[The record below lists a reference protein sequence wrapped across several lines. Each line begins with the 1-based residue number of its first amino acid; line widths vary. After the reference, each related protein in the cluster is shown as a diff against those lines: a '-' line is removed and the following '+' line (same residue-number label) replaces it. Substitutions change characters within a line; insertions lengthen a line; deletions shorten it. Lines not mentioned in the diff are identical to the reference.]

1 LSSGV
6 ELVVYTLAVISDIHA
21 NIVALDAVLKDIE
34 NNFPEVIEYL
44 CPGDLVG
51 YGPNPTEVITRIIK
65 EKFVAVTKG
74 NHDHAIGGGGRDIA
88 NFDKYISNFN
98 RYAQQAIKWQAQKLT
113 PEEKTFLYQLPSSRT
128 VSHKSYEISISIIHG
143 SPQYPLDE
151 YIRPNTPQQKDL
163 FSFMELF
170 EIGILLLGHTHIPF
184 VDKSQSSETGQDIL
198 MCNPG
203 SVGQPR
209 DRDPRASYAVLDL
222 ETLSAE
228 IIRVDYDIDEVVK
241 RINETGL
248 PAFLGERLQKGT

>member
-1 LSSGV
+1 MSCV
-6 ELVVYTLAVISDIHA
+6 LAVISDIHA
-21 NIVALDAVLKDIE
+21 NIVALEAVLNDI
-34 NNFPEVIEYL
+34 NTNFQEITEYL

-51 YGPNPTEVITRIIK
+51 YGPNPREVIDRLISETR
-65 EKFVAVTKG
+65 FTAVTKG

-88 NFDKYISNFN
+88 NFDKYIGKFN
-98 RYAQQAIKWQAQKLT
+98 RYAQQAIKWQADILQ

-128 VSHKSYEISISIIHG
+128 FSFNEINISMIHG

-151 YIRPNTPQQKDL
+151 YIRPNTPEQKDL
-163 FSFMELF
+163 FPFMELF

-184 VDKSQSSETGQDIL
+184 VDTSKSTETGQDLL

-222 ETLSAE
+222 ETFSAE
-228 IIRVDYDIDEVVK
+228 IIRVDYDIDIVVE
-241 RINETGL
+241 RMNSVNL
-248 PAFLGERLQKGT
+248 PEFLSERLYKGT

>member
-1 LSSGV
+1 MSYS
-6 ELVVYTLAVISDIHA
+6 LAVISDIHA
-21 NIVALDAVLKDIE
+21 NIVALEAVLNDIQS
-34 NNFPEVIEYL
+34 NFKEITEYL

-51 YGPNPTEVITRIIK
+51 YGPNPTAVIDKLIS
-65 EKFVAVTKG
+65 ESKFTAVTKG

-88 NFDKYISNFN
+88 NFDKYIDKFN
-98 RYAQQAIKWQAQKLT
+98 RHAQQAIKWQAEVLS

-128 VSHKSYEISISIIHG
+128 ITHKSYETSISIIHG

-151 YIRPNTPQQKDL
+151 YIRPNTPAQKDL
-163 FSFMELF
+163 FPFMELF

-184 VDKSQSSETGQDIL
+184 VDKSKSAETNEELL

-222 ETLSAE
+222 ESFSAE
-228 IIRVDYDIDEVVK
+228 IIRVEYDIDVVAE
-241 RINETGL
+241 RMNSIGL
-248 PAFLGERLQKGT
+248 PEFLSERLYKGT